1 MAERARASA
10 PRKRKAANGKGH
22 NSRAG
27 LPDGGLP
34 DEVKL
39 RWLASIDKAELAYDK
54 AHEAA
59 KKLKSQLSNVYA
71 GAKDDG
77 CNIDAL
83 KQARKLDRRDRAD
96 VAADYTATGDWLRLM
111 NSPLVQLELFKQPDW
126 PEPINA
132 NLQGY
137 RIGKAGGDVVSEC
150 PYEPGT
156 DAFTAFRAG
165 YDTGQQENQQSLR
178 EA

>member
-1 MAERARASA
+1 
-10 PRKRKAANGKGH
+10 
-22 NSRAG
+22 
-27 LPDGGLP
+27 
-34 DEVKL
+34 VKL
-39 RWLASIDKAELAYDK
+39 RWLAKVNTAALAYDK

-83 KQARKLDRRDRAD
+83 KQARKLDRRDRAE

-111 NSPLVQLELFKQPDW
+111 DSPLVQLELFKQPEWW
-126 PEPINA
+126 PEPVNA

-137 RIGKAGGDVVSEC
+137 RVGRAGGDVVSEC

-156 DAFTAFRAG
+156 DAFIAFRAG

>member
-10 PRKRKAANGKGH
+10 TKKRKAKAKRNGLGH
-22 NSRAG
+22 NSSGVAGPSDDLKRHWLSKVNVAEAAYDRAA
-27 LPDGGLP
+27 
-34 DEVKL
+34 EIAKK
-39 RWLASIDKAELAYDK
+39 RKSELA
-54 AHEAA
+54 
-59 KKLKSQLSNVYA
+59 NVYQ

-77 CNIDAL
+77 CNTEGL
-83 KQARKLDRRDRAD
+83 KNARKLNKRDRLE
-96 VAADYTATGDWLRLM
+96 VAADYTATGDWLRIM
-111 NSPLVQLELFKQPDW
+111 DSPLVQLDLFKTPDW
-126 PEPINA
+126 PEPVSA

-156 DAFTAFRAG
+156 DAFVAFRAG

-178 EA
+178 DA

>member
-10 PRKRKAANGKGH
+10 PRKRKAKAANGKGH
-22 NSRAG
+22 NSGVAQS
-27 LPDGGLP
+27 
-34 DEVKL
+34 DELKR
-39 RWLASIDKAELAYDK
+39 RWLEKVDAAELAWDR
-54 AHEAA
+54 AAEAA
-59 KKLKSQLSNVYA
+59 KKCKSELANVYK

-77 CNIDAL
+77 CNIDGL
-83 KQARKLDRRDRAD
+83 KQARKLNKRDRAE
-96 VAADYTATGDWLRLM
+96 VAADYTSTGDWLRIM
-111 NSPLVQLELFKQPDW
+111 DSPLVQLELFKTPDW
-126 PEPINA
+126 PEPVNA

-156 DAFTAFRAG
+156 DAFVAFRAG

>member
-1 MAERARASA
+1 M
-10 PRKRKAANGKGH
+10 
-22 NSRAG
+22 
-27 LPDGGLP
+27 D
-34 DEVKL
+34 
-39 RWLASIDKAELAYDK
+39 
-54 AHEAA
+54 
-59 KKLKSQLSNVYA
+59 
-71 GAKDDG
+71 
-77 CNIDAL
+77 
-83 KQARKLDRRDRAD
+83 
-96 VAADYTATGDWLRLM
+96 
-111 NSPLVQLELFKQPDW
+111 SPLVQLELFKTPDW
-126 PEPINA
+126 PEPVNA